1 MPSFRFIESDRRIT
15 PLNLKKYRR
24 IEFNFEL
31 YESVYIE
38 NTGNVL
44 DIWLRWTF
52 NVASYRW
59 LQQEIKKKKKLYR
72 MNILN
77 SRSDSSITST
87 TICRFE
93 YFNESKRKKKK
104 KKIFAHLQRTH
115 RSNRRKPSLFRI
127 ESRVHSN
134 LPKNQ
139 TSDSDQSIKEKKSAT
154 NNF

>member
-52 NVASYRW
+52 NVASCRW

-104 KKIFAHLQRTH
+104 RKSLLIFNELTDPIVENHHCSESNPEFIQTCPKTKPRT
-115 RSNRRKPSLFRI
+115 LT
-127 ESRVHSN
+127 N
-134 LPKNQ
+134 L
-139 TSDSDQSIKEKKSAT
+139 
-154 NNF
+154 

>member
-59 LQQEIKKKKKLYR
+59 LQQEVKKKKKTLSY
-72 MNILN
+72 
-77 SRSDSSITST
+77 
-87 TICRFE
+87 E
-93 YFNESKRKKKK
+93 YFKLEKWFIQQPFADSNTLTNQKEKKK

-115 RSNRRKPSLFRI
+115 RSNRGKSSLRI

>member
-59 LQQEIKKKKKLYR
+59 LQQEIKKKKKTLSY
-72 MNILN
+72 
-77 SRSDSSITST
+77 
-87 TICRFE
+87 E
-93 YFNESKRKKKK
+93 YFKLEKWFIQQPFADSNTLTNQKEKKK

>member
-15 PLNLKKYRR
+15 PLNLKKYQR

-59 LQQEIKKKKKLYR
+59 LQQEVKKKKKTLSY
-72 MNILN
+72 
-77 SRSDSSITST
+77 
-87 TICRFE
+87 E
-93 YFNESKRKKKK
+93 YFKLEKWFIQQPFADSNTLTNQKEKKK

>member
-15 PLNLKKYRR
+15 PLNLKKYQR

-59 LQQEIKKKKKLYR
+59 LQQEIKKKKKTLSY
-72 MNILN
+72 
-77 SRSDSSITST
+77 
-87 TICRFE
+87 E
-93 YFNESKRKKKK
+93 YFKLEKWFIQQPFADSNTLTNRKEKKKK
-104 KKIFAHLQRTH
+104 RKSLLIFNELTDPIVENHHCSESNPEFIQTCPKTKPRT
-115 RSNRRKPSLFRI
+115 LT
-127 ESRVHSN
+127 N
-134 LPKNQ
+134 L
-139 TSDSDQSIKEKKSAT
+139 
-154 NNF
+154 

>member
-59 LQQEIKKKKKLYR
+59 LQQEIKKKKKTLSY
-72 MNILN
+72 
-77 SRSDSSITST
+77 
-87 TICRFE
+87 E
-93 YFNESKRKKKK
+93 YFKLEKWFIQQPFADSNTLTNQKEKKK

-115 RSNRRKPSLFRI
+115 RSNRGKSSLRI

>member
-59 LQQEIKKKKKLYR
+59 LQQEVKKKKK
-72 MNILN
+72 N
-77 SRSDSSITST
+77 SIVW
-87 TICRFE
+87 
-93 YFNESKRKKKK
+93 
-104 KKIFAHLQRTH
+104 IF
-115 RSNRRKPSLFRI
+115 
-127 ESRVHSN
+127 
-134 LPKNQ
+134 
-139 TSDSDQSIKEKKSAT
+139 
-154 NNF
+154 

>member
-59 LQQEIKKKKKLYR
+59 LQQEIKKKKKTLSY
-72 MNILN
+72 
-77 SRSDSSITST
+77 
-87 TICRFE
+87 E
-93 YFNESKRKKKK
+93 YFKLEKWFIQQPFADSNTLTNRKEKKKK
-104 KKIFAHLQRTH
+104 RKSLLIFNELTDPIVENHHCSESNPEFIQTCPKTKPRT
-115 RSNRRKPSLFRI
+115 LT
-127 ESRVHSN
+127 N
-134 LPKNQ
+134 L
-139 TSDSDQSIKEKKSAT
+139 
-154 NNF
+154 

>member
-15 PLNLKKYRR
+15 PLNLKKYQR

-59 LQQEIKKKKKLYR
+59 LQQEIKKKKKTLSY
-72 MNILN
+72 
-77 SRSDSSITST
+77 
-87 TICRFE
+87 E
-93 YFNESKRKKKK
+93 YFKLEKWFIQQPFADSNTLTNQKEKKK

-115 RSNRRKPSLFRI
+115 RSNRGKSSLRI

>member
-59 LQQEIKKKKKLYR
+59 LQQEVKKKKKTLSY
-72 MNILN
+72 
-77 SRSDSSITST
+77 
-87 TICRFE
+87 E
-93 YFNESKRKKKK
+93 YFKLEKWFIQQPFADSNTLTNRKEKKKK
-104 KKIFAHLQRTH
+104 RKSLLIFNELTDPIVENHHCSESNPEFIQTCPKTKPRT
-115 RSNRRKPSLFRI
+115 LT
-127 ESRVHSN
+127 N
-134 LPKNQ
+134 L
-139 TSDSDQSIKEKKSAT
+139 
-154 NNF
+154 

>member
-72 MNILN
+72 INILN

-104 KKIFAHLQRTH
+104 ENLCSSSTNSQ
-115 RSNRRKPSLFRI
+115 I
-127 ESRVHSN
+127 ESWKIIAQNRIQSSFKLAQKPN
-134 LPKNQ
+134 LGLWPIYKREIGN
-139 TSDSDQSIKEKKSAT
+139 E
-154 NNF
+154 